1 MNYFRMK
8 RSKYKER
15 FITDILMGDMES
27 GDVGFLIYAY
37 NKLGLRGNKRIR
49 QMWKAYKKI
58 SQNPAYEDIIRI
70 IVEEIFQKGNKE
82 LFNDLM
88 AYYLERF
95 PDVKEGFE
103 NNEDNI
109 EEWVKIYDGP
119 DNKSDSGLP
128 SFLRK
133 SFVMLY
139 CVTYGEPGAVKGFLT
154 IWGEWRN
161 EHYMDG
167 KYSFYD
173 KQRNRGTTIQM
184 LCEHAGA
191 INSRYIHRQ
200 YEEIIK
206 QQRKEMADYYEI
218 EEDEIEEFVLESIL
232 HSTENLRE
240 IDNSLYAVEFENIQ
254 DGLNHICKKY
264 HMNQLEL
271 WDYSNWRHYLD
282 MIKDIFIDWCKREC
296 RNFMLEQL
304 DEGVIDM
311 EEASVFVHGDPERC
325 LSELMVMFWFE
336 CYAMNQQKIWDEYY
350 SNFSFDRPEKDSE
363 ELCMA
368 NARLTDELSQCK
380 KKLQQYADADSE
392 RKRKENKEA
401 KKADRQYIEKIAS
414 LEKKLEEYEIE
425 MAHQKKVL
433 SDMDTYISLIE
444 TGNNLNDATEE
455 ADISKIYNNN
465 ILFVG
470 GLPEMISRLKAV
482 FSTAT
487 FVDNETMAF
496 PQKIDLI
503 VLLGGDTDNALY
515 YTYIGFARDK
525 GIEVIYCN
533 GSNAESITMQVAGC
547 L

>member
-27 GDVGFLIYAY
+27 GDIRFLIHAY
-37 NKLGLRGNKRIR
+37 KKLGLRGNKRIR
-49 QMWKAYKKI
+49 QMWKTYKKI
-58 SQNPAYEDIIRI
+58 SQNPVCEDIIRI
-70 IVEEIFQKGNKE
+70 ILDEIFQKENKE

-88 AYYLERF
+88 AYYLEKF
-95 PDVKEGFE
+95 PYVKEAFE

-119 DNKSDSGLP
+119 DNKRDSGLP
-128 SFLRK
+128 AFLRK

-139 CVTYGEPGAVKGFLT
+139 CVTYGEPGAVKDFLT
-154 IWGEWRN
+154 IWTEWWN

-173 KQRNRGTTIQM
+173 KQRNCGTAVQM

-206 QQRKEMADYYEI
+206 QQRKNMADYYEI
-218 EEDEIEEFVLESIL
+218 EEDEIEEFVLERIL
-232 HSTENLRE
+232 RDTENLRD
-240 IDNSLYAVEFENIQ
+240 IDNTLYAVEFENIQ

-264 HMNQLEL
+264 HMNQLAL
-271 WDYSNWRHYLD
+271 WDYSSWQHYLD
-282 MIKDIFIDWCKREC
+282 MIKDIYIDWCKREC
-296 RNFMLEQL
+296 RNLLLDQL

-350 SNFSFDRPEKDSE
+350 SNFSFDSPEKDSE

-368 NARLTDELSQCK
+368 NARLTEELSQCK
-380 KKLQQYADADSE
+380 KKLQQYADAESE
-392 RKRKENKEA
+392 RKRRENKEA
-401 KKADRQYIEKIAS
+401 KKADRQYNENIAL
-414 LEKKLEEYEIE
+414 LEKKLKEYEKE
-425 MAHQKKVL
+425 VAYQKEKL
-433 SDMDTYISLIE
+433 ADMDTYISLLE
-444 TGNNLNDATEE
+444 SGNEPENSVENVDY
-455 ADISKIYNNN
+455 SKLYSHR

-470 GLPEMISRLKAV
+470 GLPETISRLKSV

-487 FVDNETMAF
+487 FIDNETMSA
-496 PQKIDLI
+496 PQKTDLI
-503 VLLGGDTDNALY
+503 VLLTGYMNHALY
-515 YTYIGFARDK
+515 YKYIGLARDK
-525 GIEVIYCN
+525 GIKMTYCN
-533 GSNAESITMQVAGC
+533 GSNIDLITKQVACC

>member
-1 MNYFRMK
+1 MNYFKMK

-49 QMWKAYKKI
+49 QMWKTYKKI

-88 AYYLERF
+88 AYYLKRF

-103 NNEDNI
+103 NSEDNI

-139 CVTYGEPGAVKGFLT
+139 CVTYGEPGVVKGFLT

-271 WDYSNWRHYLD
+271 WDYSNWQHYLD

-296 RNFMLEQL
+296 RNFMLLLLFPGRLHGRSNSFFYRWLRRVFIKVCFRFIKKGKLSCNLIQFFRMAAETL
-304 DEGVIDM
+304 LVCKAHLFDKAFVIMLQPVKTVLHLIDDII
-311 EEASVFVHGDPERC
+311 FG
-325 LSELMVMFWFE
+325 LMVHRIQFIR
-336 CYAMNQQKIWDEYY
+336 CK
-350 SNFSFDRPEKDSE
+350 FSAHTDR
-363 ELCMA
+363 
-368 NARLTDELSQCK
+368 LS
-380 KKLQQYADADSE
+380 L
-392 RKRKENKEA
+392 
-401 KKADRQYIEKIAS
+401 
-414 LEKKLEEYEIE
+414 
-425 MAHQKKVL
+425 
-433 SDMDTYISLIE
+433 
-444 TGNNLNDATEE
+444 
-455 ADISKIYNNN
+455 
-465 ILFVG
+465 
-470 GLPEMISRLKAV
+470 
-482 FSTAT
+482 
-487 FVDNETMAF
+487 
-496 PQKIDLI
+496 
-503 VLLGGDTDNALY
+503 
-515 YTYIGFARDK
+515 
-525 GIEVIYCN
+525 
-533 GSNAESITMQVAGC
+533 
-547 L
+547 

>member
-27 GDVGFLIYAY
+27 GDIGFLIHAY
-37 NKLGLRGNKRIR
+37 KKLGLRGNKRIR
-49 QMWKAYKKI
+49 QMQKIHKKI
-58 SQNPAYEDIIRI
+58 SQNPACEDIISI

-88 AYYLERF
+88 AHYLERF
-95 PDVKEGFE
+95 PYVKEGFE
-103 NNEDNI
+103 NNADNI

-119 DNKSDSGLP
+119 DNKRDSGLLA
-128 SFLRK
+128 FLRK

-139 CVTYGEPGAVKGFLT
+139 CVTYGEPGAVKDFLT
-154 IWGEWRN
+154 IWTEWWN

-173 KQRNRGTTIQM
+173 KQRNCGTAVQM

-191 INSRYIHRQ
+191 INSKYIHRQ

-218 EEDEIEEFVLESIL
+218 DEDEIEEFVLDSIL
-232 HSTENLRE
+232 RDTENLRD
-240 IDNSLYAVEFENIQ
+240 IDNTLYAVEFENIQ

-271 WDYSNWRHYLD
+271 WDYSSRQNYLD

-296 RNFMLEQL
+296 RNYLLDQL

-311 EEASVFVHGDPERC
+311 EEPSVFIYGDPERC
-325 LSELMVMFWFE
+325 MSELMVMFWFE
-336 CYAMNQQKIWDEYY
+336 CYAINQQKIWDEYY
-350 SNFSFDRPEKDSE
+350 SNFSFDSPEKDSE

-368 NARLTDELSQCK
+368 NARLTEELSQCK
-380 KKLQQYADADSE
+380 KKLQQYADAEAE
-392 RKRKENKEA
+392 RKRIENKAA
-401 KKADRQYIEKIAS
+401 KKANHQLTEKIAM
-414 LEKKLEEYEIE
+414 LEKKLEEYEKE
-425 MAHQKKVL
+425 MARQKEVL
-433 SDMDTYISLIE
+433 LARDTYIDLLE
-444 TGNNLNDATEE
+444 AGNDMEGYVKE
-455 ADISKIYNNN
+455 ADISKLYSHR

-470 GLPEMISRLKAV
+470 GLPEIISRLKSV
-482 FSTAT
+482 FSNAT
-487 FVDNETMAF
+487 FIDNETMPA
-496 PQKIDLI
+496 PQKTDLI
-503 VLLGGDTDNALY
+503 VLLTGYMNHALY
-515 YTYIGFARDK
+515 YKYIGLARDK
-525 GIEVIYCN
+525 DIKMTYCN
-533 GSNAESITMQVAGC
+533 GSNIESITMQVASC